1 MSDNA
6 LERAALVALLFP
18 PQPFKWAGLRDQVVE
33 GELSPS
39 SVLKERAGSGSF
51 DSYSAELDRAHA
63 RIEKWESSDTKFI
76 SYLDPEF
83 PLQLRDAHDFPPFI
97 FARGRLSGVGRRE
110 RGVSVVGSRKVSDRA
125 ANTAD
130 KIARGLIDS
139 DIAVISGLAMGV
151 DSIAH
156 SAALELHG
164 RTVGVIGTGIDK
176 YYPRSSEPLQRMM
189 EDGAGLVISQF
200 WPGAAPTR
208 ASFPMRNTVMSAY
221 SRATIIV
228 EAEEKSGTRH
238 QAHRAVRHG
247 RPLILMRSVVEST
260 SWGQHLSSDPA
271 RFDVHVAND
280 AEHAVELAVSVSQ
293 ELRALDPAMVR
304 GASIW

>member
-51 DSYSAELDRAHA
+51 DSYSSELDRAHA
-63 RIEKWESSDTKFI
+63 RIQRWESSGTRFI
-76 SYLDPEF
+76 TFLDREF

-97 FARGRLSGVGRRE
+97 FARGELSIEGGRE
-110 RGVSVVGSRKVSDRA
+110 RGVSVVGSRKVSDGA
-125 ANTAD
+125 ARTAD
-130 KIARGLIDS
+130 AIARGLIEAEIS
-139 DIAVISGLAMGV
+139 VISGLAMGV

-156 SAALELHG
+156 SAALKLHG

-176 YYPRSSEPLQRMM
+176 YYPRSSEAMQRKM

-228 EAEEKSGTRH
+228 EAAEKSGTRH

-260 SWGQHLSSDPA
+260 TWGEHLSSDPS
-271 RFDVHVAND
+271 RYDVHVADD
-280 AEHAVELAVSVSQ
+280 ADHAVDLAVSVSQ
-293 ELRALDPAMVR
+293 DLTALDPEMVR

>member
-6 LERAALVALLFP
+6 IERASLVALLFP
-18 PQPFKWAGLRDQVVE
+18 PQPFKWAGLRDLVVE
-33 GELSPS
+33 GEITPSLVLS
-39 SVLKERAGSGSF
+39 ERAGSGSF
-51 DSYSAELDRAHA
+51 DSYSSELDRAHA
-63 RIEKWESSDTKFI
+63 RIQQWESSGAKFI
-76 SYLDPEF
+76 TFLDREF

-97 FARGRLSGVGRRE
+97 FTKGRMSLEGGRE
-110 RGVSVVGSRKVSDRA
+110 RGVSVVGARKVSEEA
-125 ANTAD
+125 AHTAD
-130 KIARGLIDS
+130 AIARGLTNAEIS
-139 DIAVISGLAMGV
+139 VISGLAMGV

-156 SAALELHG
+156 AAALELNG
-164 RTVGVIGTGIDK
+164 RTVGVIGTGVGN
-176 YYPRSSEPLQRMM
+176 YYPRSSEPLQRRM

-247 RPLILMRSVVEST
+247 RPLILMRSVVEKT
-260 SWGQHLSSDPA
+260 SWGKNLSADPT
-271 RFDVHVAND
+271 RYDVHVAND
-280 AEHAVELAVSVSQ
+280 ADHAVELAVSVSQ
-293 ELRALDPAMVR
+293 DKRALDPAMVR
-304 GASIW
+304 GASNW